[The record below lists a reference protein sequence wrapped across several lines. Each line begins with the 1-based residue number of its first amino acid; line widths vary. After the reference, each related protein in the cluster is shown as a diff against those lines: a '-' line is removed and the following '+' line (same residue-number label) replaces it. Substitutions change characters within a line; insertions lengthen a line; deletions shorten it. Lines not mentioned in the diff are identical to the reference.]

1 MTHPSR
7 ILSALAGLLALA
19 GCATPD
25 AGHTGRPMAY
35 HDTRLQYAILTEDR
49 EALKHEFHVNP
60 ERAPLER
67 GVTAFTLPFAAAT
80 ETLFWP
86 VFYGLTYNLAEP
98 EPAPK

>member
-7 ILSALAGLLALA
+7 ALPALAGLLALA

-25 AGHTGRPMAY
+25 LAHTGRPMAY

-49 EALKHEFHVNP
+49 ETLKHEFQVNP
-60 ERAPLER
+60 DRTPLER
-67 GVTAFTLPFAAAT
+67 GLTAVTLPFAAAT
-80 ETLFWP
+80 ETVFWP

-98 EPAPK
+98 EPARK